1 MPHCPIPSLQDWC
14 KGNTVGHHQDDGI
27 GVETHNWKVETKK
40 ETRIHDKDKFMTY
53 VNNNYNY
60 LKRHLQ
66 SWAYNTHRAFDDDIF
81 QDTIIKIYNL
91 LEKNGKAK
99 DSSDYGFEC
108 LFFRA
113 YSTNLDREKQY
124 ARNKLRDDNSN
135 LSEQYEEFKSNQ
147 LTTEE
152 KVLSDARKDYSI
164 RYILE
169 KVEDNFDIVTFRLF
183 RIKLFYGCTYK
194 RLVEMTRIKDAKTKV
209 SKVNRWLKENVTK
222 QEINE
227 AFDEFI
233 NNQ

>member
-1 MPHCPIPSLQDWC
+1 MPHCSISL
-14 KGNTVGHHQDDGI
+14 HQDGYQDNTFGHNQNYGI
-27 GVETHNWKVETKK
+27 RTETYNRKVEK
-40 ETRIHDKDKFMTY
+40 EKEIQDKDKFLNY
-53 VNNNYNY
+53 VNTNYTY

-66 SWAYNTHRAFDDDIF
+66 SWAYNTHRTFDDDIF

-91 LEKNGKAK
+91 IEKNGKAK

-113 YSTNLDREKQY
+113 YSTNLDREQQY

-135 LSEQYEEFKSNQ
+135 LSEQYEQFKSNQ
-147 LTTEE
+147 LTPEE

-164 RYILE
+164 RYILT
-169 KVEDNFDIVTFRLF
+169 KVEDNFDMVTFRLF

-194 RLVEMTRIKDAKTKV
+194 KLVEMTKIKDAKTKV
-209 SKVNRWLKENVTK
+209 SKVNKWIKENVTK

-227 AFDEFI
+227 AFEEYI